1 MQKQAKLSKMAKSG
15 QILAKT
21 TKNDR
26 NQKKMDKNRQTQPK
40 RSERWQKLAKNIIQK
55 NEVKQAKIGKT
66 GENW

>member
-1 MQKQAKLSKMAKSG
+1 
-15 QILAKT
+15 
-21 TKNDR
+21 
-26 NQKKMDKNRQTQPK
+26 MDKNRQTQPK